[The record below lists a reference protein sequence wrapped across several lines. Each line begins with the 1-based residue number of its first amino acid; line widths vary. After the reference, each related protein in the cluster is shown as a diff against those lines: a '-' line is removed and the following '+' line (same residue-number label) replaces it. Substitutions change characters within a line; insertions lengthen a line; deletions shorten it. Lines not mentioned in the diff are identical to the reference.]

1 MYGADYL
8 IDMPLQAFSGAKG
21 KVALA
26 AAVVSTLLTL
36 AAYSAMRTDLAP
48 STLLARAAFSAMLT
62 DTAPSTLLAIVA
74 LSAMRARHCRNK
86 LPVLAG
92 DWFQL

>member
-1 MYGADYL
+1 
-8 IDMPLQAFSGAKG
+8 MPLQVLGGAKG

-48 STLLARAAFSAMLT
+48 STLLARAADSTMLTDLAPSTLLARAAYSAMLT
-62 DTAPSTLLAIVA
+62 DTAPSTL
-74 LSAMRARHCRNK
+74 RDE
-86 LPVLAG
+86 P
-92 DWFQL
+92 